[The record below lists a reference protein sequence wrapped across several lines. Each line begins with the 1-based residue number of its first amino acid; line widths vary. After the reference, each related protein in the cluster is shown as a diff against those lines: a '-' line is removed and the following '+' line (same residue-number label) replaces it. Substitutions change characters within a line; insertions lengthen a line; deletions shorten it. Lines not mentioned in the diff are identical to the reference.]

1 MKNALTMAAL
11 PAMLLSA
18 IAAPAMAA
26 PGNNPLPDPGGVFL
40 SYVNQPTVG
49 GVIEKSPE
57 LGVKVWSGGAPVVYA
72 HAVMDTGSVGI
83 VISRDAF
90 SSDGAGIDTGEPG
103 SITYSSSGKTMSG
116 TTGHAS
122 ITVEGANGRSV
133 TTEAIDFLIVD
144 KVSCAKNARHCQAT
158 SHPTGIA
165 MMGIGFG
172 RQDKNGDETFTP
184 ARNPFTHVA
193 SQKDGTVR
201 RGYVVTAEGV
211 QVGVNPMQLTGRD
224 FELTTLQ
231 PDPAHQD
238 QEHPGNDDWLPQDVA
253 IMVNG
258 QSMQGQILIDTG
270 VTDMYMTVPYAVSQ
284 GLTVSACEDRVKQ
297 SPAYDTQSCARIEAA
312 AAKGDYTSWTTLQPG
327 TDVRIG
333 ISNGQA
339 PVGLSAAYGF
349 QVAGTAAVAPDR
361 LLLVRNLTPP
371 DGDAALE
378 PTFVNTSV
386 RFLNGFNYLF
396 DQQDGYTGFQLHA
409 PGKP

>member
-1 MKNALTMAAL
+1 MRNALTTVAL
-11 PAMLLSA
+11 PAMLLST
-18 IAAPAMAA
+18 IAVQASAA
-26 PGNNPLPDPGGVFL
+26 PGSNPLPDPGGVFL
-40 SYVNQPTVG
+40 SYVNQPTVE

-57 LGVKVWSGGAPVVYA
+57 LAVRISSGSAPVVDT

-90 SSDGAGIDTGEPG
+90 GGSEAGIDTGEPG

-122 ITVEGANGRSV
+122 VTIEGANGASV
-133 TTEAIDFLIVD
+133 VTKAIDFLIVD

-193 SQKDGTVR
+193 SREDGTVR

-211 QVGVNPMQLTGRD
+211 QVGINPLQLTGRD
-224 FELTTLQ
+224 FDLTTLQ

-238 QEHPGNDDWLPQDVA
+238 QDHPGNNDWLPQDVG
-253 IMVNG
+253 IMVNDRPA
-258 QSMQGQILIDTG
+258 QGQVLIDTG
-270 VTDMYMTVPYAVSQ
+270 VTDMYMTVPYATSQ
-284 GLTVSACEDRVKQ
+284 GLTVSACEDRAGEH
-297 SPAYDTQSCARIEAA
+297 PAYDTQSCARIEAA

-333 ISNGQA
+333 ISNGRI
-339 PVGLSAAYGF
+339 PVGLSAAYSF
-349 QVAGTAAVAPDR
+349 QVAGTATVAPDR
-361 LLLVRNLTPP
+361 LLLVRNLTAPEA
-371 DGDAALE
+371 DASIE

-396 DQQDGYTGFQLHA
+396 DQQDGYTGFRPRA
-409 PGKP
+409 PGRP